1 MLKIGLTGGIGS
13 GKSTVAHIFKCM
25 GIPVFDADAATKKM
39 MEVDTTIK
47 SKIIAAFGEQ
57 AYTIEG
63 KLNRPFIAN
72 IVFKDAEQL
81 EVLNAITHPAAIN
94 AANIWMAQQQSAYVV
109 KEAALLF
116 EAGTA
121 ANLDFIIGVKA
132 PESLRIARVMK
143 RDNVGRQEVLYRMS
157 KQISQ
162 EIKMRLCD
170 FVIVNDE
177 QQLLTTQVLALHEQL
192 LLKLS

>member
-13 GKSTVAHIFKCM
+13 GKSTVAHIFKCI

-39 MEVDTTIK
+39 MEVDATIK
-47 SKIIAAFGEQ
+47 SKIITAFGEQ
-57 AYTIEG
+57 SYTIEG

-72 IVFKDAEQL
+72 IVFKDAVQL

-170 FVIVNDE
+170 FVVVNDE

>member
-39 MEVDTTIK
+39 MEVDATIK

-94 AANIWMAQQQSAYVV
+94 AVNIWMAQQQSAYVV

-121 ANLDFIIGVKA
+121 GNLDFIIGIKA